1 MCSILLSNQIRL
13 VVSKTVQSLEGVVV
27 PMEFVE
33 KFLLGI
39 QNSYLYLQRIQKFLG
54 RGPCVLFS
62 VIRDCFLFKYPPFST
77 TVLGWSLSIVKQG
90 NPDQLLLYTLKNLS
104 DFELAIPC

>member
-1 MCSILLSNQIRL
+1 MCSILLSNRIRS
-13 VVSKTVQSLEGVVV
+13 VVSKTVQSLEGVVLPV
-27 PMEFVE
+27 EFVN

-39 QNSYLYLQRIQKFLG
+39 QNFSYLYLQRIQKFLV
-54 RGPCVLFS
+54 RVPCVLFS
-62 VIRDCFLFKYPPFST
+62 VIRDSIFKYSPFST